1 MPKEKIRLDDRLIS
15 LGLCKDKKEA
25 LSFILSGSV
34 LVNDEPVTKIGTSV
48 RITDHI
54 RIREIIKQYVSR
66 GAKKLLGALESFP
79 NANPIN
85 KICWDWGAST
95 GGFTQVLLERG
106 AKHVYSVDVGYGQLA
121 QKLANHKSVTV
132 LDRTHIKE
140 LTWEIL
146 GGKSDSIFI
155 TMDLSF
161 ISLLSI
167 FPTITRLAKESVN
180 TNWEGISLLKPQFE
194 VKEKDLTEGIV
205 TNPLVIGRIIRQ
217 VWREIRKQDQSIRIL
232 GIAESPIKGTE
243 GNREFLFWWKK
254 EGKNLK

>member
-1 MPKEKIRLDDRLIS
+1 LPKEKIRLDDRLIS